1 MFVFKRKAKFMFNAI
16 FWYMAFLI
24 SVTIHEFMHGF
35 VSYKFGDTAA
45 YDAGLV
51 TLNPYPHIRREFF
64 GMVVVPFLSLAFAG
78 WMIGWGSSPYTVEW
92 AFRNPRKASLMAL
105 AGPLSNLAL
114 VVVSALAIRVFILIG
129 LFSVPYTVSPGSVV
143 EAGSSGALN
152 GLATFLSVL
161 FSLNILLFVFNM
173 IPLPP
178 MDGSSFPV
186 LFMDERR
193 AVGYM
198 IAIRKP
204 MFFLIGLFIAWQI
217 LKVIFGPVHLG
228 FVNFLYMGI
237 ARYG

>member
-1 MFVFKRKAKFMFNAI
+1 
-16 FWYMAFLI
+16 
-24 SVTIHEFMHGF
+24 
-35 VSYKFGDTAA
+35 
-45 YDAGLV
+45 
-51 TLNPYPHIRREFF
+51 
-64 GMVVVPFLSLAFAG
+64 
-78 WMIGWGSSPYTVEW
+78 
-92 AFRNPRKASLMAL
+92 MAL

>member
-1 MFVFKRKAKFMFNAI
+1 MFNAI
-16 FWYMAFLI
+16 LWYIAFLV

-64 GMVVVPFLSLAFAG
+64 GMVVVPFLSLSLAG

-92 AFRNPRKASLMAL
+92 AFKNPRKASLMAL
-105 AGPLSNLAL
+105 AGPLSNFVLAL
-114 VVVSALAIRVFILIG
+114 VAAFLIRLFILAG
-129 LFSVPYTVSPGSVV
+129 LFSAPYAVSPGSVV
-143 EAGSSGALN
+143 KAVSSGVLS

-193 AVGYM
+193 AIGYM

-217 LKVIFGPVHLG
+217 LKVVFVPVHLG
-228 FVNFLYMGI
+228 LVNFLYMGI